1 MFTYQGSVLK
11 FRLICGM
18 NEGFPSQGLICFVC
32 DFTIRTHWTHCEFLP
47 VWSTRT
53 FKFQEHKWSLCLVE
67 KRCSLE
73 MIDSWLGLYGLT
85 FDVIFWG
92 KSLNLPSA
100 SNTIVLCT
108 AVQQLEHIHKV
119 HAMFAV
125 LILLLTKPGAQ
136 CYVIPYINR
145 PTLRLWRFHVKP
157 VFKIPWHNVPNVT
170 TSWCF

>member
-1 MFTYQGSVLK
+1 MNDTRNFRVSHNRWHPPPGRGWGSGKFEPHQFPIAWTPFNPKMQKNQFWHKSPTGADVVTYRTTLRDQYSN

-67 KRCSLE
+67 KRYSLE
-73 MIDSWLGLYGLT
+73 MIDSWLGLYWLT

-92 KSLNLPSA
+92 KSLNLLSA
-100 SNTIVLCT
+100 WNS
-108 AVQQLEHIHKV
+108 
-119 HAMFAV
+119 
-125 LILLLTKPGAQ
+125 
-136 CYVIPYINR
+136 
-145 PTLRLWRFHVKP
+145 
-157 VFKIPWHNVPNVT
+157 
-170 TSWCF
+170 